1 MPVYPE
7 IGGKHQM
14 KPHHHSY
21 KLDNDLRS
29 NLGIS
34 EGLANPNMLMFVW
47 QSDLLHGHSYDVF
60 EAETVIGEVPYL
72 TCMRI

>member
-1 MPVYPE
+1 
-7 IGGKHQM
+7 
-14 KPHHHSY
+14 
-21 KLDNDLRS
+21 
-29 NLGIS
+29 
-34 EGLANPNMLMFVW
+34 MFVW